1 MRVVSAA
8 LFASV
13 LTAFVAA
20 SLGACSS
27 AHARK
32 PAWPKQTEREVDGG
46 ESLAPRSATAVAARD
61 ADDDAG
67 DDDAVVTAK
76 PTPTPTAP
84 TATDAKPTPT
94 TSTPSV
100 IEELVIT
107 EEIVI
112 EIDDE

>member
-1 MRVVSAA
+1 MRVVSAV

-13 LTAFVAA
+13 LTAT
-20 SLGACSS
+20 LGACNS

-61 ADDDAG
+61 TDAVDDAA
-67 DDDAVVTAK
+67 DDDAVVTPK
-76 PTPTPTAP
+76 STPTTTPP
-84 TATDAKPTPT
+84 TDAKPTP
-94 TSTPSV
+94 STPTTV
-100 IEELVIT
+100 IEDLVIT

-112 EIDDE
+112 EIDD